1 MELSKSKSCAT
12 CGQPHGGP
20 YGRGITSEIR
30 NERAKI
36 VGGESM
42 LGVCRYP
49 KERGVN

>member
-1 MELSKSKSCAT
+1 MELSKNKSCAT

-36 VGGESM
+36 VGGKHAGS
-42 LGVCRYP
+42 L
-49 KERGVN
+49 

>member
-36 VGGESM
+36 VGGGGKHAGS
-42 LGVCRYP
+42 L
-49 KERGVN
+49 